1 MSRFF
6 IDRPIFAWVM
16 AILVMLIGI
25 ISVINLPIEQYPA
38 IAPPTVTVSASY
50 PGANAETVENSVVQI
65 IEQRMKGLDGLMYMK
80 SSSAS
85 NGSASVQLFF
95 ENGTDSDTAQVQ
107 VQNKLQAAM
116 SSLPEQVQ
124 RQGVNVNKASEGFL
138 VVLAFVSED
147 GSMDRAD
154 IGDYINSS
162 VVDQLSRVEGVGQV
176 QAFGA
181 AYAMRIW
188 LDPERLRAY
197 NLVPSDVVNAVRAQN
212 AQVSAG
218 QLGQAPADVDEQ
230 VINATVTVQSYL
242 KTPDEFKNILLK
254 TDTSGAQVRLGD
266 VAKVEIGSENY
277 STVSLFNGK
286 EAAGL
291 AVSLASG
298 ANALET
304 RELVGARVAEL
315 EANFPAGLKSAIPY
329 DTTPFVRL
337 SIEQVVKTLIEAI
350 ILVFI
355 VMFVF
360 LQNWRATII
369 PTLAVPVVL
378 LGTFAVLYAAG
389 FSINVLTMFAMVLS
403 IGLLVDDAIVVVE
416 NVERLLEENQD
427 ISIKDATIQSMGEI
441 SKIVVGI
448 ALILSA
454 VFVPMA
460 FFGGSTGVIYRQFAI
475 TLITSM
481 VLSALVALIFTPA
494 LCVTLLKR
502 SKSHEKGNTE
512 HQKGF
517 FGWFNRSFTKT
528 SKSYEKFVGKSFR
541 LKWVYFIVYAAII
554 GIMALVFL
562 RIPGSFLPEEDQGI
576 MFTAVQ
582 LPAGS
587 TLNETQAVLDKVSD
601 YYSSQ
606 EPDNVAS
613 AFTIA
618 GFSFVGQGQNVGI
631 AFVKLSDWADR
642 KGDENTARAVSD
654 RAQGYF
660 FTQINEATVFNIIP
674 PAISGLGN
682 SSGFDLMLQDS
693 GNVGHEGLLEAR
705 NMLLGMAAQS
715 DKVAGVRPNGQEDAP
730 QLKVD
735 INQEQAA
742 AYGLSLANINSV
754 ISTAW
759 GSGYI
764 NDFVDRGRVKRV
776 FIQGEPSSRT
786 NPSDISKWYV
796 RNDSNEMISFDAFSS
811 SKWETG
817 SPGLSRYNSLASMNI
832 QGSAAPG
839 LSTGEAMTA
848 MEEMVAKLP
857 DGISYEWTGL
867 SLEEKKSGAQA
878 PMLYAISILVVFLCL
893 AALYESWSIPFS
905 VLLVIPLGVLG
916 AVLFTWFRGL
926 SNDVYLQVGL
936 LTVVGLSA
944 KNAIL
949 IIEFARDHQDEGYTL
964 KEAVMTAARQRLRP
978 IIMTSLAFGLGVVPL
993 FIATGAGSGSQNA
1006 IGTSVVGGVVTATF
1020 LGIFFIPMFYIWVR
1034 SIFPYKYDTPPNG
1047 PNGGLTASDY
1057 PNGSGPNGNGPN
1069 DGSNSGNDGSGY
1081 HDVSGYNAGNHDEN
1095 ISRGSIDVAPAYI
1108 DTGSGA
1114 IGSDTIDSNTT
1125 DSGNGGTTS
1134 SRLTKAP
1141 MVTPIDAE
1149 PQSISATPY
1158 PPVSLGDNKQ

>member
-138 VVLAFVSED
+138 VVIGFVSED

-154 IGDYINSS
+154 IGDYINSN

-188 LDPERLRAY
+188 LDPERLRGY
-197 NLVPSDVVNAVRAQN
+197 NLMPSDVVTAVRAQN

-218 QLGQAPADVDEQ
+218 QLGEAPAAVDEQ

-254 TDTSGAQVRLGD
+254 TDNSGAQVRLGD

-277 STVSLFNGK
+277 STISLFNGK

-304 RELVGARVAEL
+304 RELVGNRIAEL
-315 EANFPAGLKSAIPY
+315 EANFPIGLKTVIPY
-329 DTTPFVRL
+329 DTTPFVKL

-502 SKSHEKGNTE
+502 SKSHEKGNNE
-512 HQKGF
+512 NQKGF
-517 FGWFNRSFTKT
+517 FGWFNRSFAKT
-528 SKSYEKFVGKSFR
+528 SRSYEKFVGKSFR
-541 LKWVYFIVYAAII
+541 LKWVYFIIYVVII
-554 GIMALVFL
+554 GIMAIVFL

-606 EPDNVAS
+606 EPDNVTS

-642 KGDENTARAVSD
+642 KGEENTARAISD

-715 DKVAGVRPNGQEDAP
+715 DKVMGVRPNGQEDAP

-786 NPSDISKWYV
+786 NPSDIGKWYV
-796 RNDSNEMISFDAFSS
+796 RNDKNEMISFDAFSN
-811 SKWETG
+811 SKWEIG

-839 LSTGEAMTA
+839 LSTGEAMEA
-848 MEEMVAKLP
+848 MEAMVEKLP

-867 SLEEKKSGAQA
+867 SLEEQKSGAQA

-916 AVLFTWFRGL
+916 AVLFTWLRGL
-926 SNDVYLQVGL
+926 ANDIYLQVGL

-949 IIEFARDHQDEGYTL
+949 IIEFARDHQEEEGYTL

-1034 SIFPYKYDTPPNG
+1034 SIFPYKGNNKPPHG
-1047 PNGGLTASDY
+1047 PNGGMTANH
-1057 PNGSGPNGNGPN
+1057 PNDNGPN
-1069 DGSNSGNDGSGY
+1069 NGGNGYHDGSDYNSGNR
-1081 HDVSGYNAGNHDEN
+1081 DEN
-1095 ISRGSIDVAPAYI
+1095 VSHGSIDIAPAYI
-1108 DTGSGA
+1108 DTVGSGNN
-1114 IGSDTIDSNTT
+1114 GS
-1125 DSGNGGTTS
+1125 TS
-1134 SRLTKAP
+1134 PRLTKAP
-1141 MVTPIDAE
+1141 IVTPTDLE
-1149 PQSISATPY
+1149 PQSVSATPY

>member
-6 IDRPIFAWVM
+6 INRPIFAWVM

-38 IAPPTVTVSASY
+38 IAPPTISISATY
-50 PGANAETVENSVVQI
+50 PGANAETIENSVVQI
-65 IEQRMKGLDGLMYMK
+65 IEQRMKGLDGLMYIK

-95 ENGTDSDTAQVQ
+95 ENGTDADTAQVQ

-138 VVLAFVSED
+138 AVFGFVSED

-154 IGDYINSS
+154 IGDYINSN
-162 VVDQLSRVEGVGQV
+162 VVDPLSRVEGVGQV
-176 QAFGA
+176 QTFGA
-181 AYAMRIW
+181 SYAMRIW
-188 LDPERLRAY
+188 LDPERLRGY
-197 NLVPSDVVNAVRAQN
+197 RLVPSDVINAVRAQN

-230 VINATVTVQSYL
+230 VINATVTIQSYL
-242 KTPDEFKNILLK
+242 KTPDEFKKILLK

-266 VAKVEIGSENY
+266 VADVEIGSENY
-277 STVSLFNGK
+277 STISLFNGQP
-286 EAAGL
+286 AAGL
-291 AVSLASG
+291 AVSLSSG

-304 RELVGARVAEL
+304 RELVGDRIAEL
-315 EANFPAGLKSAIPY
+315 EANFPIGLKSVVPY

-350 ILVFI
+350 VLVFI

-378 LGTFAVLYAAG
+378 LGTFAVLYVAG

-416 NVERLLEENQD
+416 NVERILEED
-427 ISIKDATIQSMGEI
+427 PHISIKDATIQSMGEI

-454 VFVPMA
+454 VFIPMA

-494 LCVTLLKR
+494 LCVTVLKR
-502 SKSHEKGNTE
+502 NKSHEKGNSE

-528 SKSYEKFVGKSFR
+528 SRSYESFVGKSFR
-541 LKWVYFIVYAAII
+541 FKWVYFIVYAAII
-554 GIMALVFL
+554 GIMAVVFL

-587 TLNETQAVLDKVSD
+587 TLDETQDVLDKVSD

-642 KGDENTARAVSD
+642 KGDENTARAISD

-660 FTQINEATVFNIIP
+660 SSQINEATVFNIIP

-693 GNVGHEGLLEAR
+693 GNLGHEGLLEAR
-705 NMLLGMAAQS
+705 NMLLGMAAQNDQVS
-715 DKVAGVRPNGQEDAP
+715 GVRPNGQEDAP
-730 QLKVD
+730 QLKID

-742 AYGLSLANINSV
+742 AYGLSLASINSV

-759 GSGYI
+759 GSSYI
-764 NDFVDRGRVKRV
+764 NDFIDRGRVKRV
-776 FIQGEPSSRT
+776 IVQGQPSSRT
-786 NPSDISKWYV
+786 NPDDLGKWYV

-811 SKWETG
+811 SRWQTG
-817 SPGLSRYNSLASMNI
+817 SPGLTRYNSLASMNI
-832 QGSAAPG
+832 QGNAAEG
-839 LSTGEAMTA
+839 LSTGEAMEA
-848 MEEMVAKLP
+848 MEAMVEKLP

-867 SLEEKKSGAQA
+867 SLEEQKSGAQA

-893 AALYESWSIPFS
+893 AALYESWSVPFS

-916 AVLFTWFRGL
+916 AVLFTWFRGF
-926 SNDVYLQVGL
+926 SNDIYLQVGL

-949 IIEFARDHQDEGYTL
+949 IIEFARDHQEEGYSL
-964 KEAVMTAARQRLRP
+964 KESVMTAARQRLRP

-1006 IGTSVVGGVVTATF
+1006 IGTSVVGGVVSATL

-1034 SIFPYKYDTPPNG
+1034 SIFPYRGNEAHDPNDPNDKDDGNDPNG
-1047 PNGGLTASDY
+1047 PNNQDGPTD
-1057 PNGSGPNGNGPN
+1057 PNGS
-1069 DGSNSGNDGSGY
+1069 
-1081 HDVSGYNAGNHDEN
+1081 HDPDE
-1095 ISRGSIDVAPAYI
+1095 
-1108 DTGSGA
+1108 T
-1114 IGSDTIDSNTT
+1114 
-1125 DSGNGGTTS
+1125 
-1134 SRLTKAP
+1134 L
-1141 MVTPIDAE
+1141 VTPKVLD
-1149 PQSISATPY
+1149 TPTDDMQDPTPSESY
-1158 PPVSLGDNKQ
+1158 QPLSFGDNTK

>member
-80 SSSAS
+80 SSSSS

-138 VVLAFVSED
+138 AVFGFVSED
-147 GSMDRAD
+147 GSMDPAD
-154 IGDYINSS
+154 IGDYINSN

-181 AYAMRIW
+181 SYAMRIW
-188 LDPERLRAY
+188 LDPERLRGY
-197 NLVPSDVVNAVRAQN
+197 SLVPSDVVNAVRAQN

-254 TDTSGAQVRLGD
+254 TDVSGAQVRLGD
-266 VAKVEIGSENY
+266 VAKVEIGSESY
-277 STVSLFNGK
+277 STIALFNGK

-304 RELVGARVAEL
+304 RELVGNRVAEL
-315 EANFPAGLKSAIPY
+315 EANFPIGLKSVIPY

-350 ILVFI
+350 VLVFI
-355 VMFVF
+355 VMFLF

-378 LGTFAVLYAAG
+378 LGTFAVLYIAG

-416 NVERLLEENQD
+416 NVERLLEED
-427 ISIKDATIQSMGEI
+427 PHISIKDATIQSMGEI

-502 SKSHEKGNTE
+502 SKSHEKGNSE
-512 HQKGF
+512 NQKGF

-528 SKSYEKFVGKSFR
+528 SQSYEKFVGKSFR
-541 LKWVYFIVYAAII
+541 FKWLYLIVYAAII
-554 GIMALVFL
+554 GIMAVVFL

-587 TLNETQAVLDKVSD
+587 TLNETQAVLDKVSA
-601 YYSSQ
+601 YYSGQ
-606 EPDNVAS
+606 EPDNVVS

-631 AFVKLSDWADR
+631 AFIKLNDWADR
-642 KGDENTARAVSD
+642 KGEENTARAVSD

-693 GNVGHEGLLEAR
+693 GSVGHEGLLEAR
-705 NMLLGMAAQS
+705 NMLLGMAAQN

-730 QLKVD
+730 QLKID

-742 AYGLSLANINSV
+742 AYGLSMANINSV

-759 GSGYI
+759 GSSYI

-776 FIQGEPSSRT
+776 FVQGEPSSRT
-786 NPSDISKWYV
+786 NPDDIGKWYV

-817 SPGLSRYNSLASMNI
+817 SPGLTRYNSLASMNI

-839 LSTGEAMTA
+839 LSTGEAMDA
-848 MEEMVAKLP
+848 MEAMVEQLP

-867 SLEEKKSGAQA
+867 SLEEQKSGAQA

-916 AVLFTWFRGL
+916 AVLFTWIRGL

-949 IIEFARDHQDEGYTL
+949 IIEFARDHQQEGYTL

-1006 IGTSVVGGVVTATF
+1006 IGTSVVGGVVTATL

-1034 SIFPYKYDTPPNG
+1034 SMFPHKYEN
-1047 PNGGLTASDY
+1047 NK
-1057 PNGSGPNGNGPN
+1057 PN
-1069 DGSNSGNDGSGY
+1069 DGGNTPGPSNPNNPDSPIGPTSYNDNEPTIIAVDDDMQNMKLSK
-1081 HDVSGYNAGNHDEN
+1081 SAQ
-1095 ISRGSIDVAPAYI
+1095 PA
-1108 DTGSGA
+1108 SF
-1114 IGSDTIDSNTT
+1114 
-1125 DSGNGGTTS
+1125 
-1134 SRLTKAP
+1134 
-1141 MVTPIDAE
+1141 
-1149 PQSISATPY
+1149 
-1158 PPVSLGDNKQ
+1158 GDNSQ

>member
-138 VVLAFVSED
+138 VVIGFVSED

-154 IGDYINSS
+154 IGDYINSN

-188 LDPERLRAY
+188 LDPERLRGY
-197 NLVPSDVVNAVRAQN
+197 NLMPSDVVTAVRAQN

-218 QLGQAPADVDEQ
+218 QLGEAPAAVDEQ

-254 TDTSGAQVRLGD
+254 TDNSGAQVRLGD

-277 STVSLFNGK
+277 STISLFNGK

-304 RELVGARVAEL
+304 RELVGNRIAEL
-315 EANFPAGLKSAIPY
+315 EANFPIGLKTVIPY
-329 DTTPFVRL
+329 DTTPFVKL

-502 SKSHEKGNTE
+502 SKSHEKGNNE
-512 HQKGF
+512 NQKGF
-517 FGWFNRSFTKT
+517 FGWFNRSFAKT
-528 SKSYEKFVGKSFR
+528 SRSYEKFVGKSFR
-541 LKWVYFIVYAAII
+541 LKWVYFIIYVVII
-554 GIMALVFL
+554 GIMAIVFL

-606 EPDNVAS
+606 EPDNVTS

-642 KGDENTARAVSD
+642 KGEENTARAISD

-715 DKVAGVRPNGQEDAP
+715 DKVMGVRPNGQEDAP

-786 NPSDISKWYV
+786 NPSDIGKWYV
-796 RNDSNEMISFDAFSS
+796 RNDKNEMISFDAFSN
-811 SKWETG
+811 SKWEIG

-839 LSTGEAMTA
+839 LSTGEAMEA
-848 MEEMVAKLP
+848 MEAMVEKLP

-867 SLEEKKSGAQA
+867 SLEEQKSGAQA

-916 AVLFTWFRGL
+916 AVLFTWLRGL
-926 SNDVYLQVGL
+926 ANDIYLQVGL

-949 IIEFARDHQDEGYTL
+949 IIEFARDHQEEGYTL

-1034 SIFPYKYDTPPNG
+1034 SIFPYKGNNKPPHG
-1047 PNGGLTASDY
+1047 PNGGMTANH
-1057 PNGSGPNGNGPN
+1057 PNDNGPN
-1069 DGSNSGNDGSGY
+1069 NGGNGYHDGSDYNSGNRD
-1081 HDVSGYNAGNHDEN
+1081 DEN
-1095 ISRGSIDVAPAYI
+1095 VSQGSIDIAPAYI
-1108 DTGSGA
+1108 DTVGSGND
-1114 IGSDTIDSNTT
+1114 GS
-1125 DSGNGGTTS
+1125 TS
-1134 SRLTKAP
+1134 PRLTKAP
-1141 MVTPIDAE
+1141 IVAPTDLE
-1149 PQSISATPY
+1149 PQSVSATPY

>member
-80 SSSAS
+80 SSSSS

-138 VVLAFVSED
+138 AVFGFVSED
-147 GSMDRAD
+147 GSMDPAD
-154 IGDYINSS
+154 IGDYINSN

-181 AYAMRIW
+181 SYAMRIW
-188 LDPERLRAY
+188 LDPERLRGY
-197 NLVPSDVVNAVRAQN
+197 SLVPSDIINAVRAQN

-266 VAKVEIGSENY
+266 VAKVEIGSEDY
-277 STVSLFNGK
+277 STIALFNGQQ
-286 EAAGL
+286 AAGL

-304 RELVGARVAEL
+304 RELVGNRVAEL
-315 EANFPAGLKSAIPY
+315 EANFPIGLKSVIPY

-350 ILVFI
+350 VLVFI
-355 VMFVF
+355 VMFLF

-378 LGTFAVLYAAG
+378 LGTFAVLYIAG

-416 NVERLLEENQD
+416 NVERLLEED
-427 ISIKDATIQSMGEI
+427 PHISIKDATIQSMGEI

-502 SKSHEKGNTE
+502 SKSHEKGNSE
-512 HQKGF
+512 NQKGF

-528 SKSYEKFVGKSFR
+528 SQSYEKFVGKSFR
-541 LKWVYFIVYAAII
+541 FKWLYLIVYAAII
-554 GIMALVFL
+554 GIMAVVFL

-587 TLNETQAVLDKVSD
+587 TLNETQAVLDKVSA
-601 YYSSQ
+601 YYSGQ

-631 AFVKLSDWADR
+631 AFVKLNDWADR
-642 KGDENTARAVSD
+642 KGEENTARAVSD

-693 GNVGHEGLLEAR
+693 GSVGHEGLLEAR
-705 NMLLGMAAQS
+705 NMLLGMAAQN

-730 QLKVD
+730 QLKID

-742 AYGLSLANINSV
+742 AYGLSMANINSV

-759 GSGYI
+759 GSSYI

-776 FIQGEPSSRT
+776 FVQGEPSSRT
-786 NPSDISKWYV
+786 NPDDIGKWYV

-817 SPGLSRYNSLASMNI
+817 SPGLTRYNSLASMNI

-839 LSTGEAMTA
+839 LSTGEAMDA
-848 MEEMVAKLP
+848 MEAMVAQLP

-916 AVLFTWFRGL
+916 AVLFTWIRGL

-949 IIEFARDHQDEGYTL
+949 IIEFARDHQAEGYTL

-1006 IGTSVVGGVVTATF
+1006 IGTSVVGGVVTATL

-1034 SIFPYKYDTPPNG
+1034 SMFPHKYENNKPN
-1047 PNGGLTASDY
+1047 NGGNTPGGFNPDNPDSPVGPTEYNEPPIIHVDDDMQNMTLSKSAQPASF
-1057 PNGSGPNGNGPN
+1057 
-1069 DGSNSGNDGSGY
+1069 
-1081 HDVSGYNAGNHDEN
+1081 
-1095 ISRGSIDVAPAYI
+1095 
-1108 DTGSGA
+1108 
-1114 IGSDTIDSNTT
+1114 
-1125 DSGNGGTTS
+1125 
-1134 SRLTKAP
+1134 
-1141 MVTPIDAE
+1141 
-1149 PQSISATPY
+1149 
-1158 PPVSLGDNKQ
+1158 GDNTQ